1 MKPGDDATLD
11 CRTHS
16 HGSIEQIAWSKTD
29 PKSDEYVFFFRENH
43 INENYQ
49 LDSFRGRVE
58 LRDPEMKQGDFSVVL
73 KNVTTDDSGPYECV
87 ILMSRGGTTVE
98 ATEFIHIVQLKV
110 EDSGEFETQIRGL
123 CFVQMLTADT

>member
-29 PKSDEYVFFFRENH
+29 LESNEYVFFFRGNRT
-43 INENYQ
+43 NENYQ

-58 LRDPEMKQGDFSVVL
+58 LRDPEMKQGDISVVL

-98 ATEFIHIVQLKV
+98 ATEFIQIVQLKV

-123 CFVQMLTADT
+123 CVIQMLTADT